1 MIVLR
6 NQLEVQATS
15 YQLPAATSSY
25 QDMLLL
31 LAELNLLDV
40 LEHCDG
46 FSKIRRCE
54 GIGWVSQGSCCT
66 VGFTVNISVPS
77 GNLT

>member
-40 LEHCDG
+40 LEHCD
-46 FSKIRRCE
+46 SWC
-54 GIGWVSQGSCCT
+54 W
-66 VGFTVNISVPS
+66 
-77 GNLT
+77 LLL

>member
-40 LEHCDG
+40 LEHCD
-46 FSKIRRCE
+46 SWCWLLE
-54 GIGWVSQGSCCT
+54 D
-66 VGFTVNISVPS
+66 PS
-77 GNLT
+77 LRGDRMGESRVMLHCWLYG